1 MQDQQPQPRYTVVE
15 EGEFAGWRRQT
26 AQRFLE
32 IAGPAYSRREEDRS
46 ITTAMRAEERH
57 LNGLGVVHGGALMSL
72 ADNALFNIATDA
84 LKGSDWSVTV
94 TMNTEFLDAAQM
106 GDLIVATGE
115 VVRAGG
121 SMIFVRGIVKAEG
134 RPCLAF
140 SGTIKKGKRRG

>member
-1 MQDQQPQPRYTVVE
+1 MQDQQPQPRFTVVE

-32 IAGPAYSRREEDRS
+32 IAGPTYSRREEDRS

-84 LKGSDWSVTV
+84 L

-106 GDLIVATGE
+106 GDLVVATGE